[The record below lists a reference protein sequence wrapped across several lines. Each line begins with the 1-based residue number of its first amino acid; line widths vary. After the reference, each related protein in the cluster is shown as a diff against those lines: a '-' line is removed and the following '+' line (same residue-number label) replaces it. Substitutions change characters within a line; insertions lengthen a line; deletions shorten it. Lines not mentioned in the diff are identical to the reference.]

1 MPFRQIPIAELGENG
16 YIRFMTLRDYLS
28 KRQMTGREFAAV
40 IGVHDVSVYRYL
52 CGERIPRP
60 KVMARIVAATDGEVG
75 PADFYAQPA
84 AAE

>member
-1 MPFRQIPIAELGENG
+1 MLAKMDTLAGMTLHEYLAARQIGVPAFAEA
-16 YIRFMTLRDYLS
+16 I
-28 KRQMTGREFAAV
+28 Q
-40 IGVHDVSVYRYL
+40 VHPQSVYRYID
-52 CGERIPRP
+52 GSRIPRP